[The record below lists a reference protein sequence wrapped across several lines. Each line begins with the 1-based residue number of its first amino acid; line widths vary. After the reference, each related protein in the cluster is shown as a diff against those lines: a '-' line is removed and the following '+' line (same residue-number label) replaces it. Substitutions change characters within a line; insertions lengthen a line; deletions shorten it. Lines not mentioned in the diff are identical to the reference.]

1 MDSAFTDKYRY
12 LNLMAGISVLNGC
25 KLLNINFPDKVIN
38 LSGSLEAVRTSYAEL
53 EEMLGRYQAE

>member
-25 KLLNINFPDKVIN
+25 KLLNINVPDKVID
-38 LSGSLEAVRTSYAEL
+38 LSGSLEAVCACYAEL
-53 EEMLGRYQAE
+53 DEILGRYQAE